1 MPLGNP
7 ISLTQNV
14 AQREIRELAT
24 EDQTLF
30 TVDGGYMVN
39 QLDVYRNG
47 VLLNMNDDYTALDGS
62 TVTLVNQCVA
72 NDEIV
77 FRIYDTFRVADAIV
91 SAASTQT
98 ISGNVAISS
107 DLYVDGTIVGDGSA
121 LTNLP
126 STGSIPSYAFVSHQQ
141 SSGVNGGALVAGW
154 QTQPLNTEDDP
165 DGIVTLS
172 NNEFTLGAGSY
183 LIEWTA
189 PASDNVG
196 QRSKLTNVTTNSVQA
211 LGTSCKSSGEGKYS
225 EGSIK
230 VVITTNTTYKIET
243 FAVQGSFGNTDGLG
257 GAVSSGI
264 NELYASA
271 TIIKY

>member
-77 FRIYDTFRVADAIV
+77 FRIYDNFRVADAIV

-98 ISGNVAISS
+98 ISGNLVVTGE
-107 DLYVDGTIVGDGSA
+107 LYPERIN
-121 LTNLP
+121 LTNIN
-126 STGSIPSYAFVSHQQ
+126 T
-141 SSGVNGGALVAGW
+141 SGVITATTFDGDLNGNA
-154 QTQPLNTEDDP
+154 TRQPLLIT
-165 DGIVTLS
+165 
-172 NNEFTLGAGSY
+172 Y
-183 LIEWTA
+183 LVHL
-189 PASDNVG
+189 N
-196 QRSKLTNVTTNSVQA
+196 
-211 LGTSCKSSGEGKYS
+211 
-225 EGSIK
+225 
-230 VVITTNTTYKIET
+230 
-243 FAVQGSFGNTDGLG
+243 
-257 GAVSSGI
+257 
-264 NELYASA
+264 
-271 TIIKY
+271 